1 MKSKALII
9 SAILGTVYSLYLI
22 VHFSG
27 TMSGDVSDTEAIGGA
42 IATMLVTPHI
52 IVVVLST
59 IFNIL
64 AVALKKMGFAL
75 TSGILY
81 SVAGVLMIMYL
92 PFVIPMIIL
101 SFIGYSKMKKVKS
114 TELNIEN

>member
-1 MKSKALII
+1 MKNKSLFI
-9 SAILGTVYSLYLI
+9 SAILGIIYSLYLI

-27 TMSGDVSDTEAIGGA
+27 TMSGDVSDSEAIGGA

-52 IVVVLST
+52 VMVVLST

-64 AVALKKMGFAL
+64 AITLKKVGFAL

-92 PFVIPMIIL
+92 PFVLPMIIL
-101 SFIGYSKMKKVKS
+101 SFIGYAKMKKAKS
-114 TELNIEN
+114 KEINIEN